1 MPVDPAE
8 FAAALGQYAAGV
20 CLLTVQ
26 DDIDDVGTTVSSVM
40 SVSARPPLVAVGLAA
55 GGYPAEV
62 LEEVGRCG
70 LTVLAAR
77 HAIVA
82 SRFASAGRPSARHLL
97 ESVPGTRGS
106 GGGAVPLRG
115 GPAPLGCP
123 AGRPSARHLLESVP
137 WTRGSGSGAILL
149 RDGLAALDCRLERL
163 VEAGDHA
170 LALLAVEDVPVL
182 NPSAAPLLR
191 LRGRYVNE
199 SGDVAGRA

>member
-8 FAAALGQYAAGV
+8 FATALAQYPAGV

-40 SVSARPPLVAVGLAA
+40 SVSAAPPLLAVGLTA

-70 LTVLAAR
+70 VTVLAGE

-82 SRFASAGRPSARHLL
+82 SRFSSAGRPSARHLL
-97 ESVPGTRGS
+97 ET
-106 GGGAVPLRG
+106 
-115 GPAPLGCP
+115 
-123 AGRPSARHLLESVP
+123 VP
-137 WTRGSGSGAILL
+137 WRRTAGSGAIVLEG
-149 RDGLAALDCRLERL
+149 GLAALDCRLERL
-163 VEAGDHA
+163 VEAGDHV

-182 NPSAAPLLR
+182 NPHARPLLR
-191 LRGRYVNE
+191 LRGRYVDE
-199 SGDVAGRA
+199 SGRPAAR